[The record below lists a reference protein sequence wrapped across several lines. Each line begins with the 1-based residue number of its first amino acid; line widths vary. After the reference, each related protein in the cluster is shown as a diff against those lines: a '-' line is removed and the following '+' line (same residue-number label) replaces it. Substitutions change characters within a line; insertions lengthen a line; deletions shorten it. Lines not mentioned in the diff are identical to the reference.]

1 MSYHGANSNEL
12 DNGAL
17 TERGRARLGEIMRIK
32 IRASVTLT
40 LCSLALCLL
49 PMSAG
54 AQVFQYTPPG
64 GPQEQEPRK
73 EALEREVEKARYHLG
88 PVRIAPWAT
97 VRDVSYVRNIFS
109 TGEALPNDVTA
120 TMGAG
125 FRAYLHNG
133 SKATWKAQVLPEYVW
148 WSQQSE
154 RRRLNG
160 RYLLDFYGFFNRL
173 TLEAHAGREQ
183 QQEIITPEVPVP
195 VSARR
200 DGGQFFVEVEATQ
213 TLFAF
218 GRYSFARQESLA
230 DTLADPRTGDF
241 QLLDRNERIAS
252 AGLSWRPRRPWSLS
266 LGVEHTQEDF
276 DRDVLDRSSTGTS
289 PIVEVHFQGRRFDFR
304 TDLAARSL
312 EARQGSMFVPFDDVT
327 GNAVATLRGRNRLS
341 ASVYADRNILYSVS
355 VSYAYFTDDKL
366 GASLAMALGRRAQVR
381 FYAEAG
387 THDFT
392 AFSAG
397 APRLREDVFSY
408 GSSVLFR
415 LAPGLEIGL
424 QALHTELD
432 SGLPGGRR
440 SYTSVGTT
448 INLLG
453 EYGSR

>member
-17 TERGRARLGEIMRIK
+17 TERGRARLGEIMRLK
-32 IRASVTLT
+32 IRVSMTLI
-40 LCSLALCLL
+40 LCLL
-49 PMSAG
+49 AISG
-54 AQVFQYTPPG
+54 RAQVFQYTPPG

-73 EALEREVEKARYHLG
+73 EALEREVRDARYHLG

-97 VRDVSYVRNIFS
+97 VRDVSYVRNLFT
-109 TGEALPNDVTA
+109 TGESPPNDVTA
-120 TMGAG
+120 TAGAG

-148 WSQQSE
+148 WSQQSD
-154 RRRLNG
+154 RRKLNG

-173 TLEAHAGREQ
+173 TLEAHGGREQ

-195 VSARR
+195 VSSRR
-200 DGGQFFVEVEATQ
+200 DGGALFTEVEATQ

-218 GRYSFARQESLA
+218 GRYAFARQESLA
-230 DTLADPRTGDF
+230 DTLADPRTGGLE
-241 QLLDRNERIAS
+241 LLDRNERTA
-252 AGLSWRPRRPWSLS
+252 AVGLSWRPRRPWSLS
-266 LGVEHTQEDF
+266 LGVEQTREDF
-276 DRDVLDRSSTGTS
+276 DRDVLDRSSSGTS
-289 PIVEVHFQGRRFDFR
+289 PIVEVHFQGRRLDFR

-312 EARQGSMFVPFDDVT
+312 EARQGSLFVPFDDVT

-341 ASVYADRNILYSVS
+341 SSVYANRNILYSVS
-355 VSYAYFTDDKL
+355 TSYAYFTDDKL
-366 GASLAMALGRRAQVR
+366 GGALALALGRRAQAR
-381 FYAEAG
+381 LFAETG

-392 AFSAG
+392 PFTAG
-397 APRLREDVFSY
+397 TTPLREDVLSY

-415 LAPGLEIGL
+415 LGPGLELGL

-432 SGLPGGRR
+432 SGGPGGRR

-453 EYGSR
+453 EYGTR